1 MWASLNKRGL
11 PLEKELLK
19 QKERKKEKNT
29 EKHRCIWPHVPDVY
43 SFSGQNFTTVTSKT
57 TELSA
62 AVTMGTSASVP
73 DKQTEL

>member
-1 MWASLNKRGL
+1 MKREL

-19 QKERKKEKNT
+19 QKERKKKTT

-43 SFSGQNFTTVTSKT
+43 SFSGQNFTTVTSET
-57 TELSA
+57 TELYA